1 MHADKD
7 TEILTSRVYVPVLV
21 MAVRAPMRGRG
32 SKMYVVVGDGGF
44 RIQCIPPP
52 GCWCDGLFAY

>member
-1 MHADKD
+1 M
-7 TEILTSRVYVPVLV
+7 PVLV
-21 MAVRAPMRGRG
+21 MAVRAPMKGRG

-52 GCWCDGLFAY
+52 GAGAMDFSLTD